1 MSETVHY
8 KGKLQHIKKNNGTL
22 LEAFLSILTQEQNI
36 EFAEYQTDIGL
47 EERICEYADTYL
59 GYQKVLLFDGELFL
73 NIECK
78 EIGEFD
84 IFEIEKIDDDIYQ
97 YDFMYYNGGCCME
110 EALEIAAK
118 AEKIDFK

>member
-8 KGKLQHIKKNNGTL
+8 KGKLQHIKKNGRTL
-22 LEAFLSILTQEQNI
+22 LETFLSILAQDQVV
-36 EFAEYQTDIGL
+36 EFAEYQTDINL
-47 EERICEYADTYL
+47 EERIFEYADTYL
-59 GYQKVLLFDGELFL
+59 GYQKVLILDGELFL

-118 AEKIDFK
+118 EAKINFK